1 MNIRLV
7 PTQLE
12 VYFWSTVITM
22 MSESSFMQRCIRNVY
37 HFKLTRKHSKLLLEA
52 LAWSI
57 VGLLLGFTLG
67 LLST

>member
-12 VYFWSTVITM
+12 VYFWSTVITL
-22 MSESSFMQRCIRNVY
+22 MSESSFMQRFIRDAYN
-37 HFKLTRKHSKLLLEA
+37 FKLTRKHTKLLLEA
-52 LAWSI
+52 IAWSI
-57 VGLLLGFTLG
+57 IGLLLGFTLG